1 MYVFGPFE
9 QNKLKNVKKCFCYPF
24 SFQVCSNIEFQHF
37 NIFSCAKRKWALYY
51 LDYFSRGF
59 YFFFTNQEFKFFTWT
74 KFCETRFSVLNI
86 AILENPNCAYKIA
99 RRQNSSFLQSYTRF
113 SQLALRNQDTVI
125 KYYLLMILNIKE
137 EEGKKKLQIFLI
149 FARFF
154 LQIRKFFSRK
164 GQHLGIKGFQNF
176 TRTKFRKNRQNF
188 AKINPLKVEKFTLNI
203 HCAKR

>member
-1 MYVFGPFE
+1 MLKGPLGVLVCLNLLKNCRSKLCKKRGSYDYSLMKCYNPLLDCLYRLFIIKYNLKICLHIVMYVFEPFE

-99 RRQNSSFLQSYTRF
+99 RR
-113 SQLALRNQDTVI
+113 
-125 KYYLLMILNIKE
+125 
-137 EEGKKKLQIFLI
+137 
-149 FARFF
+149 
-154 LQIRKFFSRK
+154 
-164 GQHLGIKGFQNF
+164 
-176 TRTKFRKNRQNF
+176 
-188 AKINPLKVEKFTLNI
+188 
-203 HCAKR
+203 